1 MNNFSQKKKKELSV
15 VRRHIT
21 VKVHHPSPTAKSK
34 WVEIWLPHYRKE
46 LKDIM
51 REDFPVTVHWEE
63 FDEWVKVRDKEEEE
77 K

>member
-1 MNNFSQKKKKELSV
+1 MIERYS
-15 VRRHIT
+15 
-21 VKVHHPSPTAKSK
+21 
-34 WVEIWLPHYRKE
+34 RKE